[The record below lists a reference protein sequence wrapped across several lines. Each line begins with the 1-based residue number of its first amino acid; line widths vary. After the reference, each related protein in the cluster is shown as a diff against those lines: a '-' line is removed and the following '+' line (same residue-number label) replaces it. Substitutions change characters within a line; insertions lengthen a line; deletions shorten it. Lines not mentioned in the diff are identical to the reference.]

1 MTLDARA
8 RLFLSLSAVFIAS
21 LIVGDLIGGKLLEL
35 HWNGQPI
42 HLFGGE
48 AVIIS
53 VGMIPFPVTFLL
65 TDLLNEFYGKQAAR
79 AVTWVGFAMTI
90 FTFVLVNVA
99 VALPIA
105 SFTDSPDW
113 QGINQAAFGNVF
125 GGGKRILAGSLV
137 AYVIA
142 QFADIAIF
150 HLIKKRSGNRLLW
163 LRATGSTVVSQA
175 IDTVVITVVAWTG
188 TLPTSK
194 IIALIATSYCV
205 KLLVAIGLTPAIYAG
220 HAVVEKVLK
229 IPPVVLDSEGN
240 VQAGA
245 PLAEPVSAGS
255 T

>member
-1 MTLDARA
+1 VTLDARL

-21 LIVGDLIGGKLLEL
+21 LIVGDLIGGKLLEPQ
-35 HWNGQPI
+35 WNGSAI

-105 SFTDSPDW
+105 SFTDGADW
-113 QGINQAAFGNVF
+113 QGINQGAFSNVF

-142 QFADIAIF
+142 QFADIGIF
-150 HLIKKRSGNRLLW
+150 HLIKKKSGNRLLW

-194 IIALIATSYCV
+194 IIALIATSYVV
-205 KLLVAIGLTPAIYAG
+205 KLLVAISLTPAIYAG

-229 IPPVVLDSEGN
+229 IPPVKLDAEGN
-240 VQAGA
+240 VAA
-245 PLAEPVSAGS
+245 AEPLTASVSAGS